1 MHECVRSVPLPQTE
15 FLHSAASVVP
25 AGARP
30 VDDDMITDPE
40 IVLMQFLHY
49 QTRKLVPPAR

>member
-1 MHECVRSVPLPQTE
+1 MPLLQSD

-30 VDDDMITDPE
+30 VDDDVIADLKTG
-40 IVLMQFLHY
+40 LMQFLHH
-49 QTRKLVPPAR
+49 QTLKLVPPAR

>member
-1 MHECVRSVPLPQTE
+1 MYECVRSVPSLQSE

-30 VDDDMITDPE
+30 DDDNMIADLKAG
-40 IVLMQFLHY
+40 LMQFLHH
-49 QTRKLVPPAR
+49 QTLKLVPPAR